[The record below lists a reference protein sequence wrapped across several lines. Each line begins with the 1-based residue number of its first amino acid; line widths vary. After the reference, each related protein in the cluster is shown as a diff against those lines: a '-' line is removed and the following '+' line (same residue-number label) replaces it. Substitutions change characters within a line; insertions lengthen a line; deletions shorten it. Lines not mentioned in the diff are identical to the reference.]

1 MTNSDG
7 TAKGF
12 WREPLDADRFKR
24 KLGHV
29 WVNIERCKGC
39 KFCIQFCPMDVLV
52 ESSGINSKGYHY
64 PEVAKSGDCTGCQLC
79 EHICP
84 EFAVVVTKEG
94 EVPVCVKF

>member
-1 MTNSDG
+1 MMNPDG
-7 TAKGF
+7 IAKEL
-12 WREPLDADRFKR
+12 WREPLDSGKFTR

-29 WVNIERCKGC
+29 WVNIEHCKGC
-39 KFCIQFCPMDVLV
+39 RFCIQFCPMDVLK
-52 ESSGINSKGYHY
+52 ESAAINGKGYHY
-64 PEVAKSGDCTGCQLC
+64 PEVAKPDDCTGCELC